1 MRMEEEIRREEML
14 MQEDELRREANM
26 AMQSYYSYGSQGVAE
41 SYRREESALNS
52 SRFAVDQIEEPLS
65 WRLQPQL
72 HSPRLRDE
80 QVVLSTT
87 RRYHQQ
93 EQPLSYH
100 PPPPP
105 PPPPAPHYAQPRGY
119 NSRWGH
125 EGPRYR
131 PDPVYSVPNGHD
143 PHLANGHR
151 SVRFSRPL
159 PRVPP
164 PPSLLVSN
172 RFNLLE
178 HSVHDTSGYL
188 DTEGESEEG
197 RTSTPRRH
205 RGRGATLVRSK
216 SSSPNR
222 QANLLVRRQREM
234 VARFQPEKAE
244 WLPRQ

>member
-1 MRMEEEIRREEML
+1 MEEEEEL
-14 MQEDELRREANM
+14 LRQEDELRREADM
-26 AMQSYYSYGSQGVAE
+26 AMQSYYTYGRHEAIAE
-41 SYRREESALNS
+41 PYHRDNPGLNS
-52 SRFAVDQIEEPLS
+52 SRFAVDHIEEPLT

-93 EQPLSYH
+93 GHPLPYH

-105 PPPPAPHYAQPRGY
+105 PPPPPAPLYHSQQRDY
-119 NSRWGH
+119 NRWSHG
-125 EGPRYR
+125 GTPYR
-131 PDPVYSVPNGHD
+131 PEQVYTLSNGHD
-143 PHLANGHR
+143 PNLENGHR

-159 PRVPP
+159 PRAAP

-172 RFNLLE
+172 RFNVLD
-178 HSVHDTSGYL
+178 HSVHDNSGYL

-205 RGRGATLVRSK
+205 RGRGALIRSK

-222 QANLLVRRQREM
+222 QVIRTSLFIKITGSVCSQFQNL
-234 VARFQPEKAE
+234 FF
-244 WLPRQ
+244 

>member
-1 MRMEEEIRREEML
+1 L
-14 MQEDELRREANM
+14 MQEDELRREADM
-26 AMQSYYSYGSQGVAE
+26 AMQSYYTYGRHEAIAE
-41 SYRREESALNS
+41 PYHRDNPGLNS
-52 SRFAVDQIEEPLS
+52 SRFAVDHIEEPLT

-87 RRYHQQ
+87 RRYHQGHSL
-93 EQPLSYH
+93 PYH
-100 PPPPP
+100 PPAPPPP
-105 PPPPAPHYAQPRGY
+105 PPPPAPLHHSQQRNYNRWPHGGTPYRLEPGY
-119 NSRWGH
+119 TLS
-125 EGPRYR
+125 
-131 PDPVYSVPNGHD
+131 NGHD
-143 PHLANGHR
+143 PNMENGHR

-159 PRVPP
+159 PRAAP

-172 RFNLLE
+172 RFNVLD
-178 HSVHDTSGYL
+178 HSVHDNSGYL

-205 RGRGATLVRSK
+205 RGRGALIRSK

-234 VARFQPEKAE
+234 VASFQPEKAE

>member
-1 MRMEEEIRREEML
+1 MERIDAERREERRRVEEERRREEEMRMEEEMRREEML

-26 AMQSYYSYGSQGVAE
+26 AMQSYYSYGSQGAAE

-52 SRFAVDQIEEPLS
+52 SRFAVDHIEEPLS

-119 NSRWGH
+119 N
-125 EGPRYR
+125 
-131 PDPVYSVPNGHD
+131 
-143 PHLANGHR
+143 
-151 SVRFSRPL
+151 RFLKLICER
-159 PRVPP
+159 
-164 PPSLLVSN
+164 
-172 RFNLLE
+172 
-178 HSVHDTSGYL
+178 
-188 DTEGESEEG
+188 
-197 RTSTPRRH
+197 
-205 RGRGATLVRSK
+205 
-216 SSSPNR
+216 
-222 QANLLVRRQREM
+222 
-234 VARFQPEKAE
+234 
-244 WLPRQ
+244 

>member
-1 MRMEEEIRREEML
+1 MRREEML
-14 MQEDELRREANM
+14 MQQEDELRREREANM
-26 AMQSYYSYGSQGVAE
+26 AMQQSYYSYGSQGVAE

-52 SRFAVDQIEEPLS
+52 SRFAVDHIEEPLS

-93 EQPLSYH
+93 EPLAYH

-105 PPPPAPHYAQPRGY
+105 PPPAPLYGQPRAY
-119 NSRWGH
+119 NSRWAHG
-125 EGPRYR
+125 GSRYR
-131 PDPVYSVPNGHD
+131 PDPAYSVPNGHD
-143 PHLANGHR
+143 PHLENGHR

-172 RFNLLE
+172 RFNLLD

-188 DTEGESEEG
+188 DTEGESEDG

-205 RGRGATLVRSK
+205 RGRGANLVRSK

-222 QANLLVRRQREM
+222 QVEYLL
-234 VARFQPEKAE
+234 
-244 WLPRQ
+244 

>member
-1 MRMEEEIRREEML
+1 MEEMRREEIM

-41 SYRREESALNS
+41 SYRREESSLNS

-87 RRYHQQ
+87 RRYHQH
-93 EQPLSYH
+93 EPPLPYH
-100 PPPPP
+100 PPPP
-105 PPPPAPHYAQPRGY
+105 
-119 NSRWGH
+119 
-125 EGPRYR
+125 
-131 PDPVYSVPNGHD
+131 
-143 PHLANGHR
+143 
-151 SVRFSRPL
+151 
-159 PRVPP
+159 PP

-172 RFNLLE
+172 RFNLLD

-216 SSSPNR
+216 SSSPSR
-222 QANLLVRRQREM
+222 QANLMVRRQREM
-234 VARFQPEKAE
+234 V
-244 WLPRQ
+244 